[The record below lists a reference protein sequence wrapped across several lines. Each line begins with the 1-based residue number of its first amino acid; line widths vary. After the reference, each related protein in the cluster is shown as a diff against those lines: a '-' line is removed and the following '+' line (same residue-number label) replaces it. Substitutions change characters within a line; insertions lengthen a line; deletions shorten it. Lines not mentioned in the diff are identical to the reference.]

1 MNFSSGKLPAGFFE
15 SLLLGE
21 QNFDKSVVLGP
32 GTGIDCAVL
41 DVGENYLVVKSDP
54 ITFATNQIGW
64 YAVNVNANDIVTT
77 GATPKWFMATIL
89 FPENQTN
96 EELVKLI
103 FAQIQDACE
112 KINVNLVGGHTEVT
126 IGIDRP
132 IISGTMLGIVEKDK
146 LIRQDGIKVG
156 DVVLMT
162 KGAPI
167 EGISILA
174 HEFENELKEK
184 FSKDEINFAKN
195 FLHTP
200 GISVY
205 PEAMA
210 IRNIQG
216 IHAMH
221 DPTEGGMM
229 TAIWEI
235 AQASKKRISINSE
248 AIFVPEIG
256 EKLCKHFGLDPYRTI
271 ASGSLLIF
279 CDAKSVGDIKYSL
292 SLKDIDCFEIGIVE
306 NGDAKLIVDGE
317 LYTKEFRDEINKV
330 F

>member
-1 MNFSSGKLPAGFFE
+1 MNFSSGKLPADFFE
-15 SLLLGE
+15 SLLLGD
-21 QNFDKSVVLGP
+21 QKFDKSVVLGP

-89 FPENQTN
+89 FPENETDDV
-96 EELVKLI
+96 LVKEI

-112 KINVNLVGGHTEVT
+112 KINVDLVGGHTEVT
-126 IGIDRP
+126 LGIDRP
-132 IISGTMLGIVEKDK
+132 IISGTMLGIVAKDK
-146 LIRQDGIKVG
+146 LIRQDGIVDG

-167 EGISILA
+167 EGISILT
-174 HEFENELKEK
+174 HEFENELRDK
-184 FSKDEINFAKN
+184 FSDEELKIGKDY
-195 FLHTP
+195 LHSP

-205 PEAMA
+205 KDAMA
-210 IRNIQG
+210 IRDVNG
-216 IHAMH
+216 VHAMH

-229 TAIWEI
+229 TAIWEM
-235 AQASKKRISINSE
+235 AQAAGKRIEINSE
-248 AIFVPEIG
+248 SIYIPEIG
-256 EKLCKHFGLDPYRTI
+256 LKLCEHFEIDPYRTI

-279 CDAKSVGDIKYSL
+279 CTKDAVEEIRKNLNRIE
-292 SLKDIDCFEIGIVE
+292 IDCFEIGVVK
-306 NGDAKLIVDGE
+306 NGDAELIVDGE
-317 LYTKEFRDEINKV
+317 RYLKEFRDEINKV

>member
-1 MNFSSGKLPAGFFE
+1 MNFSSGKLPADFFE
-15 SLLLGE
+15 SLLLGQ
-21 QNFDKSVVLGP
+21 QNFDKSVILGP
-32 GTGIDCAVL
+32 GTGLDCAVL
-41 DVGENYLVVKSDP
+41 DVGDQYLVVKSDP

-77 GATPKWFMATIL
+77 GATPKWFLATIL
-89 FPENQTN
+89 FPENDTD
-96 EELVKLI
+96 EELVKEI

-126 IGIDRP
+126 FGIDRP
-132 IISGTMLGIVEKDK
+132 IISGTMLGIVEKEK
-146 LIRQDGIKVG
+146 LIRQDGIQIG

-174 HEFENELKEK
+174 HEFEKDLENYFSNDELQ
-184 FSKDEINFAKN
+184 IAKN
-195 FLHTP
+195 YLHDP

-205 PEAMA
+205 QEAVA
-210 IRNIQG
+210 IRDVEG

-229 TAIWEI
+229 TAIWEMT
-235 AQASKKRISINSE
+235 QASNINIEIDSKS
-248 AIFVPEIG
+248 IFVPVLG
-256 EKLCKHFGLDPYRTI
+256 EKLCSHFNIDPYRTI

-279 CDAKSVGDIKYSL
+279 CTKKAASEIKLIL
-292 SLKDIDCFEIGIVE
+292 SKKNIDCFEIGEVKE
-306 NGDAKLIVDGE
+306 GKAELIVDGE
-317 LYTKEFRDEINKV
+317 VYTKEFRDEINKV

>member
-1 MNFSSGKLPAGFFE
+1 MNFSSGKLPADFFE
-15 SLLLGE
+15 SLLLGQ
-21 QNFDKSVVLGP
+21 QNFDKSVILGP
-32 GTGIDCAVL
+32 GTGLDCAVL
-41 DVGENYLVVKSDP
+41 DVGDQYLVVKSDP

-77 GATPKWFMATIL
+77 GATPKWFLATIL
-89 FPENQTN
+89 FPENDTD
-96 EELVKLI
+96 EELVKEI
-103 FAQIQDACE
+103 FSQIQDACE

-126 IGIDRP
+126 FGIDRP
-132 IISGTMLGIVEKDK
+132 IISGTMLGIVDKEK
-146 LIRQDGIKVG
+146 LIRQDGIQNG

-174 HEFENELKEK
+174 HEFEKDLENYFSNDELQ
-184 FSKDEINFAKN
+184 IAKN
-195 FLHTP
+195 YLHDP

-205 PEAMA
+205 QEAVA
-210 IRNIQG
+210 IRDIEG

-229 TAIWEI
+229 TAIWEMT
-235 AQASKKRISINSE
+235 QASNIKIEIDSE
-248 AIFVPEIG
+248 SIFVPVLG
-256 EKLCKHFGLDPYRTI
+256 EKLCSHFNIDPYRTI

-279 CDAKSVGDIKYSL
+279 CTKKAASEIKLIL
-292 SLKDIDCFEIGIVE
+292 SEKNIDCFEIGEVKE
-306 NGDAKLIVDGE
+306 GKAELIVDGE
-317 LYTKEFRDEINKV
+317 VYTKEFRDEINKV